1 VEPGVEANGHCGG
14 RKHEAP
20 AEAESSCGRPPA
32 LQEDRERKGISLK
45 DVLCIFPGATVM
57 KQQLCNQCL
66 LNSRKRIAK
75 GEDVP
80 MWRRGGRIVERVWP
94 NGVCELPCHFCGR
107 RIQGGHR

>member
-1 VEPGVEANGHCGG
+1 MGANGHRGG
-14 RKHEAP
+14 RKYEAP
-20 AEAESSCGRPPA
+20 AESESSCGRPA
-32 LQEDRERKGISLK
+32 LQEDRERKGVSLK

-80 MWRRGGRIVERVWP
+80 MWRRGQQIVQRVWP
-94 NGVCELPCHFCGR
+94 NGVRELACRFCGR
-107 RIQGGHR
+107 RI